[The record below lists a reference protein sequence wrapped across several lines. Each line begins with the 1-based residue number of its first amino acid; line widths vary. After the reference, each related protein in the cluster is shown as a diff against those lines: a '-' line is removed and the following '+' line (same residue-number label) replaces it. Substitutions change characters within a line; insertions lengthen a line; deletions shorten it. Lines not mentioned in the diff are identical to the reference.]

1 MKLNLQRPIAF
12 FDLETT
18 GVNFAQDRIVEISI
32 VKILPD
38 QTQEIFT
45 RRTNPTIPIPADA
58 SKIHGIYDKDV
69 ANEPKFS
76 ELAAEVVAFLEGC
89 DLSGYNCM
97 RFDIPVLVEELLR
110 AGLEFDLDSRK
121 IIDVQQVYHKMEPRT
136 LTAAYKFYCEKELT
150 GAHGAEVD
158 AVATY
163 EVLASQ
169 LDRYSDTIKNDM
181 DFLAEFT
188 NDGNFVDI
196 ARRIRKEN
204 GKLFFN
210 FGKHRDKTLEEIW
223 RREPQYF
230 DWMLNAEFPLHT
242 KQKIREFIRTVKSA

>member
-1 MKLNLQRPIAF
+1 MKLNLQKPLAF

-18 GVNFAQDRIVEISI
+18 GTNFAQDRIVEISI
-32 VKILPD
+32 VKISPD

-58 SKIHGIYDKDV
+58 SKIHGIFDKDV
-69 ANEPKFS
+69 VNEPKFS
-76 ELAAEVVAFLEGC
+76 EIAASVIEFLEGC
-89 DLSGYNCM
+89 DLSGYNCI

-110 AGLEFDLDSRK
+110 SGHEFDLDSRR

-136 LTAAYKFYCEKELT
+136 LSAAYKFYCEKELT
-150 GAHGAEVD
+150 NAHGAEVD
-158 AVATY
+158 TLATY
-163 EVLASQ
+163 EVLVSQ

-181 DFLAEFT
+181 DFLAAFT

-204 GKLFFN
+204 DKLIFN
-210 FGKHRDKTLEEIW
+210 FGKHKDKSLDEIW

-242 KQKIREFIRTVKSA
+242 KQKIREFIRTVKSV